1 MVVRV
6 VPISLRNLA
15 VADFGM
21 VADDPVDAVGLVLAL
36 RHRGVAR
43 ALGAA
48 HRIGLLVHHQPM
60 IGVGGALLDFGVG
73 QFAGADR
80 VAPGQ
85 LGRRGVVGD
94 RLDLEDVQ
102 PAEFGDLFEAE
113 RGIVDQ
119 PGGGRMRHERLGHL
133 TSPQTIRA
141 APSRSGRVGPRS
153 SPRGAA
159 KGKQSLGQ
167 CLRS

>member
-6 VPISLRNLA
+6 VPISLRDLA
-15 VADFGM
+15 VADLGM

-48 HRIGLLVHHQPM
+48 HGVGLLVHDQPI
-60 IGVGGALLDFGVG
+60 IGVGGALLDLGVG
-73 QFAGADR
+73 QLVGADR
-80 VAPGQ
+80 VAAGE

-113 RGIVDQ
+113 RGVVDQ
-119 PGGGRMRHERLGHL
+119 PGGGRVRHEGLGH
-133 TSPQTIRA
+133 
-141 APSRSGRVGPRS
+141 G
-153 SPRGAA
+153 
-159 KGKQSLGQ
+159 
-167 CLRS
+167 